1 MLSLRDNTPYG
12 ILTNLIRL
20 LYQLSIINY
29 QLSINLIPM
38 NDDRPIII
46 RLEEVNK
53 TYGIGDT
60 LVKALDGVNLTIA
73 EGEYCSIMGPSG
85 SGKSSAMNIIGC
97 LDQPTSGHYYLD
109 KLDVSTVP
117 DADLAKIRNRKLG
130 FIFQQFHLLPQLTA
144 LDNVMLPMI
153 YGGLAQSER
162 KERAVVAL
170 EKVGLSNRMANRPN
184 QLSGGQQQRV
194 AIARAIV
201 GEPRVLLADEPTGAL
216 DSRTTQEVMDIFTQ
230 LNESG
235 ITIVMVT
242 HEPDVAKQT
251 RRIVWFRDGQVI
263 HSHLTP
269 SDIYRVAMAG

>member
-1 MLSLRDNTPYG
+1 MTE
-12 ILTNLIRL
+12 T
-20 LYQLSIINY
+20 Q
-29 QLSINLIPM
+29 
-38 NDDRPIII
+38 PIII
-46 RLEEVNK
+46 RLEDIYK

-60 LVKALDGVNLTIA
+60 LVNALDGVNLTIE

-85 SGKSSAMNIIGC
+85 SGKSTAMNIIGC

-109 KLDVSTVP
+109 RLDVSTVD
-117 DADLAKIRNRKLG
+117 DANLAKIRNRKLG
-130 FIFQQFHLLPQLTA
+130 FVFQQFHLLPQLTA
-144 LDNVMLPMI
+144 LENVMLPMI
-153 YGGLAQSER
+153 YGGLASSER

-170 EKVGLSNRMANRPN
+170 ERVGLSNRMGNRPN

-216 DSRTTQEVMDIFTQ
+216 DSLTTQEVMDIFTQ
-230 LNESG
+230 LNQMG

-251 RRIVWFRDGQVI
+251 RRIVWCKDGRVV
-263 HSHLTP
+263 HSHLKP
-269 SDIYRVAMAG
+269 NEIYSVAMAG